1 MDNFLLVVRN
11 ITHEYIV
18 VERMCSLTMKG
29 IKKIGLIV
37 NPVAGLGGKAGLK
50 GSDGEEIQAEA
61 LKKGVRPEANMKAE
75 RALEQLLPLRDGLEI
90 VTYEGV
96 MGGNTAKSMGFNVS
110 LVGREA
116 SPGHATAEDTERLAA
131 IIAGKKVDLILFAGG
146 DGTARN
152 MYNAVGDQLPVVG
165 IPAGVKIH
173 SAVYAV
179 TPESAGQ
186 VAKQYLESAFLKT
199 REAEVMDLNEELY
212 RQGIVAPKLY
222 GYMKVPDNR
231 QKMQNVKM
239 RSTAENV
246 NLDCIATDV
255 IKSMKEDV
263 VYFIGAGTTTRNIM
277 EILGLD
283 YTLIGVDAVRNGQL
297 IGKDLD
303 EFHIWEFA
311 KNNECEIVL
320 TVIGGQGHILGR
332 GNQQISPRIIRKV
345 GIPGINII
353 ATKEKLIS
361 LPLHRLL
368 VDTGD
373 RELDEAFRGYIK
385 VITGLDE
392 RTICAVG
399 TAD

>member
-1 MDNFLLVVRN
+1 MDNFLLVVKN
-11 ITHEYIV
+11 ITHKYIV

-90 VTYEGV
+90 ITYEGV

-110 LVGREA
+110 FVGKEA
-116 SPGHATAEDTERLAA
+116 SSGHATAEDTERLAA

-165 IPAGVKIH
+165 IPAG
-173 SAVYAV
+173 
-179 TPESAGQ
+179 
-186 VAKQYLESAFLKT
+186 
-199 REAEVMDLNEELY
+199 VMDLNEELY

-283 YTLIGVDAVRNGQL
+283 YTLIGVDAVRNRQL

-373 RELDEAFRGYIK
+373 RELDEAFSGYIK